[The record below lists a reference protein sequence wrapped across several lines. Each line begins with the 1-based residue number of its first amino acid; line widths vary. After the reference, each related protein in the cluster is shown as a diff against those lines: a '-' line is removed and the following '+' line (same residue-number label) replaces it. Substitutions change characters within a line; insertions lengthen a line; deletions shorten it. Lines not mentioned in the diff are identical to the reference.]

1 MHESRHIDD
10 GGRHAEEDDTG
21 SGHAEQG
28 ATIKKDDNIC
38 KEILLKKGGSFCKES
53 DGKMMTKKFK
63 IFSGMGKI

>member
-28 ATIKKDDNIC
+28 ATIKKDDNIF
-38 KEILLKKGGSFCKES
+38 KEILLKKGAHFAKNQ
-53 DGKMMTKKFK
+53 
-63 IFSGMGKI
+63 MGK